1 MAELD
6 KQAVLKE
13 FGGNAFSTF
22 KKALTQLAVE
32 RIGPIGAETKRLL
45 AATDEIDRILA
56 DGSSRARAIA
66 EPIVK
71 EVKQIVGFIA
81 S

>member
-1 MAELD
+1 MADLE
-6 KQAVLKE
+6 KQAVLKQ

-22 KKALTQLAVE
+22 KKALTELAVE

-45 AATDEIDRILA
+45 AAPDEIDRILA
-56 DGSSRARAIA
+56 DGAQRARVIA
-66 EPIVK
+66 EPIVRQ
-71 EVKQIVGFIA
+71 VKQIVGFIA